1 MGVSRWIIL
10 WLSDWTGLKHLKKP
24 LPARKREAK
33 WILCLLYHIMLC
45 WYYRGGD
52 TCKCSIKS
60 GHTRMSQRSQHVGQ
74 QDNVTFYFLFIADM
88 FDKGCSSVQHC
99 FILHSTRKKEKRKF
113 KMDPHKECACNY
125 TSLTEYSATTS
136 FNSICTAPNRNI
148 RYLTRGRD
156 LTILQINPTVPTIS
170 TQSLS
175 STSFHQKKIHNL

>member
-99 FILHSTRKKEKRKF
+99 FILHSTRKKEKENLRWIPTRNVLATIPVWQNILPQRHSIQF
-113 KMDPHKECACNY
+113 VQPQIATYVISLEVA
-125 TSLTEYSATTS
+125 TSQYY
-136 FNSICTAPNRNI
+136 R
-148 RYLTRGRD
+148 
-156 LTILQINPTVPTIS
+156 
-170 TQSLS
+170 
-175 STSFHQKKIHNL
+175 